1 MGKAINSKTILL
13 IAAGIFFLAG
23 ALPLCVMIFS
33 AFLQEGNTGVENFA
47 TIFHKDV
54 LHSIVNSLLIAISV
68 SSVSV
73 MLGCCFAFLLSKT
86 TIPFANSFRLLL
98 LLPLLLP
105 SYVLCVAWND
115 AWLFSGLPKNLIYSL
130 PAVIFILITIYTPL
144 AAFIIQNSLKNISA
158 SLEEAGMMI
167 TGYRKVFFKIV
178 LPLLRPALFSSF
190 MLIFIL
196 SLSEFA
202 VPSFLSV
209 PVFTTEIFTQFSAFY
224 NYSLAITQSLL
235 LTGICILL
243 LLPERKYL
251 AKESF
256 FTFGKKSFR
265 FKKVELSGKIIP
277 LLLMALY
284 ILLTVLLPLILLSV
298 QTFTNASTPFSQI
311 INMLLPSLRDSLVI
325 ALAGAFT
332 VTLFGLIFSYLTIRF
347 KFNFIQ
353 TILLFVFA
361 VPAIVTGVSLIRF
374 YNTPSLNFIYASVLI
389 ILIAFTARFV
399 FISVKIISGSLQQ
412 IPISFM
418 DAAKMVGATPF
429 NTFRKISFPLLSE
442 ALFTSFFI
450 ILIFCLNELATVI
463 MIYPPGISLLPVTV
477 FTRSANAPQHIV
489 SGMSLAA
496 LLFTAGILIVMF
508 LGKKFL
514 FSRQWREHR

>member
-1 MGKAINSKTILL
+1 MGRTINSKAVLL
-13 IAAGIFFLAG
+13 SAAGLFFA
-23 ALPLCVMIFS
+23 AVVLPLLVLLFNAIFKD
-33 AFLQEGNTGVENFA
+33 GNAGVENFA
-47 TIFHKDV
+47 SIFHKDV
-54 LHSIVNSLLIAISV
+54 LYSIVNSLLIAISV

-73 MLGCCFAFLLSKT
+73 LLGCCFSFLLSKT
-86 TIPFANSFRLLL
+86 NIPFANSFRLLL

-115 AWLFSGLPKNLIYSL
+115 AWLFIGLPKNLIYSL

-144 AAFIIQNSLKNISA
+144 ATFIIQNSLKNINA
-158 SLEEAGMMI
+158 SIEEAGLMI

-190 MLIFIL
+190 ILIFIL

-224 NYSLAITQSLL
+224 NYSLAIVQSLL

-251 AKESF
+251 AKEPF

-265 FKKVELSGKIIP
+265 FKKVELYGKIIP
-277 LLLMALY
+277 ILLMALY
-284 ILLTVLLPLILLSV
+284 IVLTVLLPLILLTV
-298 QTFTNASTPFSQI
+298 QTFTNASTPFSQVI
-311 INMLLPSLRDSLVI
+311 IMLLPSLRDSLVI

-332 VTLFGLIFSYLTIRF
+332 VTLFGLIFSYLTVRF

-353 TILLFVFA
+353 TILLFVFS

-412 IPISFM
+412 IPVSFT
-418 DAAKMVGATPF
+418 DAAKMAGATPF
-429 NTFRKISFPLLSE
+429 NTFRKISLPLLSE

-450 ILIFCLNELATVI
+450 TLIFCLNELATVI

-477 FTRSANAPQHIV
+477 FTRSANAQQHIV

-508 LGKKFL
+508 LGRKFL
-514 FSRQWREHR
+514 FNQQWRASN

>member
-1 MGKAINSKTILL
+1 MGSAINGKTILL
-13 IAAGIFFLAG
+13 SAAGVFFLAG
-23 ALPLCVMIFS
+23 VLPLCVLIFS
-33 AFLQEGNTGVENFA
+33 AFFGGIAGFGNFA
-47 TIFHKDV
+47 SVFHKDV

-73 MLGCCFAFLLSKT
+73 LLGCCFGFLLSKT
-86 TIPFANSFRLLL
+86 NMPFANAFRLLL

-115 AWLFSGLPKNLIYSL
+115 GWLFIGLPKNIIYSL
-130 PAVIFILITIYTPL
+130 PAVIFILVTIYTPL

-158 SLEEAGMMI
+158 SIEEAGMMI
-167 TGYRKVFFKIV
+167 TDYRKVFFKIV

-190 MLIFIL
+190 ILIFIL

-224 NYSLAITQSLL
+224 NYSLAIAQSLL

-251 AKESF
+251 TKEPF

-265 FKKVELSGKIIP
+265 FKTVELSGKMIP
-277 LLLMALY
+277 FLLMATY
-284 ILLTVLLPLILLSV
+284 ILLAVLLPLILLAV
-298 QTFTNASTPFSQI
+298 QTFTNASTPFNQI
-311 INMLLPSLRDSLVI
+311 IGMLLPSLRDSLFI

-353 TILLFVFA
+353 SVLLFVFA

-412 IPISFM
+412 IPVSFT

-429 NTFRKISFPLLSE
+429 NTFRKISLPLLSE

-450 ILIFCLNELATVI
+450 VLIFCLNELATVI

-477 FTRSANAPQHIV
+477 FTRSANAQQHIV
-489 SGMSLAA
+489 SGMSLVA

-508 LGKKFL
+508 LGRKIL
-514 FSRQWREHR
+514 FNQQWRVSN